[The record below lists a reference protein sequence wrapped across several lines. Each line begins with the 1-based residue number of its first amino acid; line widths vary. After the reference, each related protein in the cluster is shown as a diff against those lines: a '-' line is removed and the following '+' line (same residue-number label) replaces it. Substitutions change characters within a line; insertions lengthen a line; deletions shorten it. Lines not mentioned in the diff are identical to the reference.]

1 VVVVLTDPVE
11 LVFDLVTVEVVLEW
25 VVAVVEEV
33 IEVLG
38 AEVVV

>member
-1 VVVVLTDPVE
+1 MVVVLTDPVE